1 MGESEGFTWLVL
13 EEGDGHQISLA
24 TLSNSTGLG
33 AAENRAKHP
42 WQSKQKDK
50 DLFIYPERHS
60 LAVTQESIPSHPQVN
75 VLEMCF
81 RS

>member
-1 MGESEGFTWLVL
+1 MWLML

-24 TLSNSTGLG
+24 TMSNSTGLG
-33 AAENRAKHP
+33 ATENRAKHP
-42 WQSKQKDK
+42 LQNKPKDK
-50 DLFIYPERHS
+50 DLFVYSERHS
-60 LAVTQESIPSHPQVN
+60 LAVTQESVPSHRWVN

>member
-1 MGESEGFTWLVL
+1 MWLML

-24 TLSNSTGLG
+24 ALSNSTELG
-33 AAENRAKHP
+33 ATENRAKHP
-42 WQSKQKDK
+42 WQNKQDK
-50 DLFIYPERHS
+50 DLFLYPERHS
-60 LAVTQESIPSHPQVN
+60 LAVTQESVPSHPWVN